1 MASTAS
7 SSNKK
12 QALATTNE
20 QKPHFQKNN
29 DIIKQ
34 LEANPHKYGLE
45 INIDILE
52 IILKQAQ
59 NDYYNTDK
67 PLLSDTTFDILEN
80 IVKINKPNSYIFDN
94 IGATVIN
101 SDEAVK
107 LPFYMGSLD
116 KVKPNEKSLSKW
128 FEKHNKNIVISE
140 KLDGLSALLIIS
152 LEAQQKMLS
161 GKESKEQKN
170 SKDSKEGNL
179 QMQLYKHGDG
189 YEGQD
194 ISHLLKHISISHTG
208 ITNSPPHTN
217 PSPTTPTNINNNNNN
232 NNNKAL
238 IAMLSSNSG
247 TIALRG
253 EIIIKNTLYNTK
265 YNKMYPKARSLV
277 AGVVNTKKPDISI
290 VKDMEII
297 FYEIINPNTLTF
309 LQQFEMLE
317 KMGFNT
323 AKYKLYNSLIE
334 SSLPSILI
342 DYKKQSNY
350 EIDGIVLADSTQVYK
365 RYIKGNPEYSVAFK
379 MQLEEQIASTT
390 VVNVEYNISK
400 HGTLAPR
407 IEYKPIMIK
416 GDSHQFTTGFNLKY
430 IVDNNINIGT
440 EIKIIKSGDVIPYIY
455 EFIKHSSA
463 PLMPPKELKWHWN
476 ATHVDGIVD
485 DIENNTD
492 VRAQKLV
499 AFFKVMCI
507 DGIGIGVINK
517 FISAGYDSLKVIL
530 SLTPDVIASLG
541 GFQIKSAINIYNAIN
556 KVLNIPQP
564 LYRVMVASGVFGIG
578 LGEKKLQTMLDTIP
592 NFMEKWQKKQITLNI
607 LNEIIGFNDK
617 TSTLVINSMDNFIK
631 WLILHPMCKY
641 IQSVVPSQNTV
652 QLTTSTS
659 TSTSTSHAT
668 SITSITNTKSITN
681 IISNNTR
688 LTGMVAV
695 FTGIRNA
702 DLETRITDLG
712 GVIGSVITGKTTIII
727 AKNPND
733 NSSKLTKA
741 RETGIEIINI
751 TDFEKKY
758 IKT

>member
-7 SSNKK
+7 PSNKK
-12 QALATTNE
+12 QAIATTNE

-29 DIIKQ
+29 DMIKK

-45 INIDILE
+45 IDIEILE

-80 IVKINKPNSYIFDN
+80 IVKISKPNSYIFNN

-101 SDEAVK
+101 SDDAVK

-161 GKESKEQKN
+161 GKEKKD
-170 SKDSKEGNL
+170 SKDSTNSNL
-179 QMQLYKHGDG
+179 QMHLYKHGDG

-208 ITNSPPHTN
+208 ITHSTTPTT
-217 PSPTTPTNINNNNNN
+217 PTTPTNTNTL

-277 AGVVNTKKPDISI
+277 AGIVNTKKPDISI

-463 PLMPPKELKWHWN
+463 PLMPPKDLKWHWN

-492 VRAQKLV
+492 VRAQKLL

-530 SLTPDVIASLG
+530 SLTPDIIASLG

-556 KVLNIPQP
+556 KVLSIPQP

-641 IQSVVPSQNTV
+641 IQGVIPTQNTQ

-659 TSTSTSHAT
+659 ASTSTIT
-668 SITSITNTKSITN
+668 STAQATSITNTKSITN

-702 DLETRITDLG
+702 DLEAKIIALG
-712 GVIGSVITGKTTIII
+712 GIIGSVISGKTTIII

-733 NSSKLTKA
+733 NSSKLNKA

-751 TDFEKKY
+751 TDFETKY
-758 IKT
+758 IKL

>member
-7 SSNKK
+7 PSNKK
-12 QALATTNE
+12 QALSTNE

-29 DIIKQ
+29 DMIKQ

-45 INIDILE
+45 IDIGILE

-101 SDEAVK
+101 SDDAVK

-161 GKESKEQKN
+161 GKEKKD

-208 ITNSPPHTN
+208 ITTPTT
-217 PSPTTPTNINNNNNN
+217 PTTPTNTNTL

-277 AGVVNTKKPDISI
+277 AGIVNTKKPDISI

-530 SLTPDVIASLG
+530 SLTPDIIASLG

-556 KVLNIPQP
+556 KVLSIPQP

-641 IQSVVPSQNTV
+641 IQDVFPAQNTQ
-652 QLTTSTS
+652 QLSNSTSTS
-659 TSTSTSHAT
+659 TSTSTAHAT
-668 SITSITNTKSITN
+668 SIPNTKSITN
-681 IISNNTR
+681 IIINNTR

-702 DLETRITDLG
+702 ELETLITALG

-733 NSSKLTKA
+733 NSSKLNKA

>member
-7 SSNKK
+7 PSNKK
-12 QALATTNE
+12 QAVATTHKKANS
-20 QKPHFQKNN
+20 QINN
-29 DIIKQ
+29 DMIKK

-45 INIDILE
+45 IDIEILE

-101 SDEAVK
+101 SDDAVK

-161 GKESKEQKN
+161 GKEKKD
-170 SKDSKEGNL
+170 SKDSKDSKDCNL
-179 QMQLYKHGDG
+179 QMHLYKHGDG

-208 ITNSPPHTN
+208 ISNSHPHTN
-217 PSPTTPTNINNNNNN
+217 PTPTTPTNNNNN

-277 AGVVNTKKPDISI
+277 AGIVNTKKPDISI

-463 PLMPPKELKWHWN
+463 PLMPSKDLKWHWN

-492 VRAQKLV
+492 VRAQKLL

-530 SLTPDVIASLG
+530 SLTPDIIASLG

-556 KVLNIPQP
+556 KVLSIPQP

-592 NFMEKWQKKQITLNI
+592 NFMEKWQKKQITLNT

-641 IQSVVPSQNTV
+641 IQGVVPSQNTQ

-659 TSTSTSHAT
+659 TITSTIT
-668 SITSITNTKSITN
+668 STPQTPQTPSKPSITNT
-681 IISNNTR
+681 IINNTR
-688 LTGMVAV
+688 LSGMVAV

-702 DLETRITDLG
+702 DLEAQIIALG
-712 GVIGSVITGKTTIII
+712 GIIGSVISGKTTIII

-733 NSSKLTKA
+733 NSSKLNKA

-751 TDFEKKY
+751 TDFETKY
-758 IKT
+758 IKS

>member
-7 SSNKK
+7 PSNKK
-12 QALATTNE
+12 QALSTNE
-20 QKPHFQKNN
+20 QKANSQINK
-29 DIIKQ
+29 DMIKQ

-45 INIDILE
+45 IDIDILE

-194 ISHLLKHISISHTG
+194 ISHLLKHISISHTD
-208 ITNSPPHTN
+208 ITT
-217 PSPTTPTNINNNNNN
+217 PTTPTSPH
-232 NNNKAL
+232 NNKAL

-277 AGVVNTKKPDISI
+277 AGIVNTKKPDISI

-350 EIDGIVLADSTQVYK
+350 DIDGIVLADSTQVYK

-507 DGIGIGVINK
+507 DGVGIGVINK
-517 FISAGYDSLKVIL
+517 FIYAGYDSLKVIL

-556 KVLNIPQP
+556 KVLSIPQP

-578 LGEKKLQTMLDTIP
+578 LGEKKLLTMLDTIP

-641 IQSVVPSQNTV
+641 IQDVLPAQHTQ

-659 TSTSTSHAT
+659 TAQA
-668 SITSITNTKSITN
+668 TSITNTKSITN

-702 DLETRITDLG
+702 ELEALITALG

-733 NSSKLTKA
+733 NSSKLNKA